1 MTAQNGMDY
10 YQILG
15 VAPNATADQIK
26 KAYRELAKINHPD
39 SKGGDKAAEEKFKQ
53 ISEAY
58 SVLGDEKKRRQYD
71 MLRNGG
77 FPGGPGG
84 FTFNA
89 NDYQRYADGGL
100 YDNLQDIFGNLFG
113 QQQGSGGNG
122 NTSTRQS
129 PFGGGGTIDFEDI
142 FARRRGNRPAGGNQA
157 DIETAVSIPLEVAA
171 NGGETII
178 KTGSGKK
185 IKIRIPAGIEEGK
198 QIRIKGQGRVLRPD
212 TPPGDLYV
220 RIKIAPNTE
229 FERVGNDIHSKIYLN
244 LAEAILGTD
253 VQVKT
258 ISQKKVKLKI
268 PAGTSSGKIFRLQGL
283 GIRTK
288 NNQGDHYVRIEIDV
302 PANLSMSQRRE
313 FKSWAKKQGL
323 LK

>member
-1 MTAQNGMDY
+1 MDY

-39 SKGGDKAAEEKFKQ
+39 SKGGDKDAEEKFKQ

-113 QQQGSGGNG
+113 QQGNG
-122 NTSTRQS
+122 NSSPRQS
-129 PFGGGGTIDFEDI
+129 PFDSGNNINFEDI
-142 FARRRGNRPAGGNQA
+142 FARRKNTRPGNANQA

-198 QIRIKGQGRVLRPD
+198 QIRIRGQGRVLRAD
-212 TPPGDLYV
+212 AAPGDLYV

-229 FERVGNDIHSKIYLN
+229 FERSGSDIHSKIYLN

-283 GIRTK
+283 GIKTK
-288 NNQGDHYVRIEIDV
+288 NNHGDHYVRIEIDV